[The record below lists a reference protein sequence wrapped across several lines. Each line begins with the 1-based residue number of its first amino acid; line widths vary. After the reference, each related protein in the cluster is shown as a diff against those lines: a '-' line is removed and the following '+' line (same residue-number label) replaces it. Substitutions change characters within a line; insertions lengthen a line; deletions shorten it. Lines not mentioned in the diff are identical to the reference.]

1 MDIIARKGG
10 LVCFVEVKTR
20 KSLRKGRG
28 VDAVTAA
35 KLKKIH
41 AAAKLFI
48 GRHKLSGCRHRIDVA
63 EVFWQEEDDPR
74 INYFENVFQ
83 ED

>member
-1 MDIIARKGG
+1 MDIIARKGS

-20 KSLRKGRG
+20 KSLKKGRG
-28 VDAVTAA
+28 VEAVTAA

-41 AAAKLFI
+41 TAAKLFI
-48 GRHKLSGCRHRIDVA
+48 HRHKLSGCRHRIDVA
-63 EVFWQEEDDPR
+63 EVFWQEEDNPG
-74 INYFENVFQ
+74 INYFENVFE